1 MSPRIL
7 FVAVLC
13 CGLLVSCGDKS
24 GEKDPM
30 KNAAVVALSGDAD
43 TFNPVVSSSSTSGEI
58 QGSIY
63 PEMFDVSFDLQ
74 EGKLKFDPGLVLRAE
89 RSNGGKDMILHLRTD
104 VRWQDGMLVTPEDIK
119 FSYAL
124 YGDPEVASPRR
135 NYVESMIF
143 TDGKFDVDK
152 SIEIIDDSTMVF
164 HFTKQYPLQQFHL
177 NLSPIPAH
185 VYRNADRKT
194 LRNNPANERPVGAGP
209 FKLEK
214 WVRQQQ
220 IELVR
225 NPTSTLP
232 RPATLDRVIFRI
244 ISEPTTRLTE
254 LKKGTVDV
262 MHPVYP
268 DDVQDIQQNNPDIR
282 LETLPPRNYEYIGW
296 MNIDID
302 AYHESGEK
310 TIKPHPLFGDR
321 RVRQALTYAIN
332 RKEIMEH
339 ELGPYGELA
348 VTDFSPIFRWAIK
361 HDLIPYPYSPERA
374 RQLLRSAGWSDT
386 NGDGILDQGSKDFE
400 FTLYYNIGN
409 KRREYVATVVQKELK
424 DVGIKVNLQ
433 SVEPVV
439 LFQNINNKRY
449 DAFIGG
455 FSVKLAVD
463 PSDRWGNVSNPFNTV
478 GFQNER
484 ISELLQ
490 LGLHVPD
497 IRNAGPF
504 WKEVQSIIHQE
515 QPCTF
520 LYWVKEIIGV
530 NRRLKK
536 TNINILGVTDDM
548 YKWEIGDPKSY
559 MTY

>member
-1 MSPRIL
+1 M
-7 FVAVLC
+7 
-13 CGLLVSCGDKS
+13 
-24 GEKDPM
+24 
-30 KNAAVVALSGDAD
+30 ALSGDAD
-43 TFNPVVSSSSTSGEI
+43 NFNPVVSSSSTSGEI

-74 EGKLKFDPGLVLRAE
+74 EGKLRYDPALVLRAE
-89 RSNGGKDMILHLRTD
+89 RRNGGKDMVLHLRTD

-209 FKLEK
+209 FKLEE

-225 NPTSTLP
+225 NPTCTLP

-254 LKKGTVDV
+254 LKKGTIDV
-262 MHPVYP
+262 MRPVYP
-268 DDVQDIQQNNPDIR
+268 DDVKDIQENNPDVR

-296 MNIDID
+296 MNIDIET
-302 AYHESGEK
+302 YHNSGGE

-386 NGDGILDQGSKDFE
+386 NGDGILDQGGKDFE

-439 LFQNINNKRY
+439 LFDNINNKKY
-449 DAFIGG
+449 DAFIAG

-497 IRNAGPF
+497 IRDAGPF

-520 LYWVKEIIGV
+520 LYWVKDIIGV
-530 NRRLKK
+530 NRRLKS

-548 YKWEIGDPKSY
+548 YKWEIGDPNSY
-559 MTY
+559 MTF

>member
-30 KNAAVVALSGDAD
+30 SGAAVVALSGDAD
-43 TFNPVVSSSSTSGEI
+43 NFNPVVSSSATSGEI

-63 PEMFDVSFDLQ
+63 PMMFDVYFDLQ
-74 EGKLKFDPGLVLRAE
+74 EGELKFDPGLVLRTE
-89 RSNGGKDMILHLRTD
+89 RRNGGKDVVLHLRTD

-143 TDGKFDVDK
+143 TDDKFDVDK

-164 HFTKQYPLQQFHL
+164 HFAKQYPLQKFHL
-177 NLSPIPAH
+177 NLSPVPAH

-209 FKLEK
+209 FKLEE

-225 NPTSTLP
+225 NPTCTLP
-232 RPATLDRVIFRI
+232 RPSKLDRVIFRI

-262 MHPVYP
+262 MRPVYP
-268 DDVQDIQQNNPDIR
+268 DDVQDIQENNPDIR

-296 MNIDID
+296 MNIDIE
-302 AYHESGEK
+302 AYHESGGK

-348 VTDFSPIFRWAIK
+348 VTDFSPIFRWATK
-361 HDLIPYPYSPERA
+361 HDLIPYPYSPEKA

-386 NGDGILDQGSKDFE
+386 NGDGILDQGGKDFE

-439 LFQNINNKRY
+439 LFDNINNKKY
-449 DAFIGG
+449 DAFIAG
-455 FSVKLAVD
+455 FQVKLAVD
-463 PSDRWGNVSNPFNTV
+463 PSDRWGDVSNPFNTV

-484 ISELLQ
+484 ISELLK
-490 LGLHVPD
+490 LGLHVPN
-497 IRNAGPF
+497 IRDAGPF

-515 QPCTF
+515 QPCSF
-520 LYWVKEIIGV
+520 LYWVKEIVGV
-530 NRRLKK
+530 NRRLKS

-548 YKWEIGDPKSY
+548 YEWEIGDPNSY

>member
-30 KNAAVVALSGDAD
+30 SNTAVVALSGDAD
-43 TFNPVVSSSSTSGEI
+43 NFNPVVSSSSTSGEI

-74 EGKLKFDPGLVLRAE
+74 EGKLMYGPALVLRAE
-89 RSNGGKDMILHLRTD
+89 RENGGKDMVLHLRTD

-164 HFTKQYPLQQFHL
+164 HFTKQYPLQKFHM

-194 LRNNPANERPVGAGP
+194 LRNNPANERPIGAGP
-209 FKLEK
+209 FKLEE

-225 NPTSTLP
+225 NPTCTLP
-232 RPATLDRVIFRI
+232 RPAKLDRVIFRI

-262 MHPVYP
+262 MRPVYP
-268 DDVQDIQQNNPDIR
+268 DDVQDIQNNNPDIR

-296 MNIDID
+296 MNIDIE
-302 AYHESGEK
+302 AYHKSGGE

-386 NGDGILDQGSKDFE
+386 NGDGILDQGGKDFE

-439 LFQNINNKRY
+439 LFDNINNKKY
-449 DAFIGG
+449 DAFIAG

-463 PSDRWGNVSNPFNTV
+463 PSDRWGAVSNPFNTV

-497 IRNAGPF
+497 IRDAGPF

-520 LYWVKEIIGV
+520 LYWVKDIIGV
-530 NRRLKK
+530 NRRLKN

-548 YKWEIGDPKSY
+548 YEWEIGDPNSY